1 MTYLT
6 IHKMTGNP
14 DELSERKRAH
24 MDPTVNQVAPTQ
36 GAIFSVTA
44 RTEDGLVV
52 VNLWESREAAEVF
65 TQRPDIQQAQRA
77 SGLPMPSSFERYED
91 ADYQDYRQG
100 RG

>member
-14 DELSERKRAH
+14 DDLSEKKRAG
-24 MDPTVNQVAPTQ
+24 MDPVVNQVAPTQ

-44 RTEDGLVV
+44 RTEEGLVV
-52 VNLWESREAAEVF
+52 VNLWESRAHAEAF
-65 TQRPDIQQAQRA
+65 TKLDEIQQAQRA
-77 SGLPMPSSFERYED
+77 SGLPMPSSFERYEG